1 VHMQGFTSQR
11 AHRALIATHD
21 CGTEPALGWLVENAD
36 KLDQEVDEQQH
47 MSSQPSAGPSV
58 GETTSCSIAP
68 QLQKSQDAAS
78 NQTLLTDRASVALK
92 SKAQYSKQAAVPH
105 NICIFGTGVLRICSS
120 FMLYVITH
128 CARHRREHARCE

>member
-1 VHMQGFTSQR
+1 MQGFTSQH

-36 KLDQEVDEQQH
+36 KLDQEVDEEQH
-47 MSSQPSAGPSV
+47 MSSQPSAGPSA
-58 GETTSCSIAP
+58 GETTSCSTAP

-78 NQTLLTDRASVALK
+78 NQTLLTGRASVALK

-105 NICIFGTGVLRICSS
+105 NICILEPES
-120 FMLYVITH
+120 
-128 CARHRREHARCE
+128 CAYAAP